1 MSAVTSMAPRAERLL
16 PPLELEVM
24 KVLWEVG
31 EGTVGQVQLEL
42 RRLRP
47 FAYTTV
53 MPLLDRLAKKG
64 AVTRRKQGRGYVY
77 APVLNREAALNMAL
91 HRILRDFFAGSPTQ
105 LIKHLRNVNQEE
117 GQRMQGETRD
127 PLESSVV

>member
-1 MSAVTSMAPRAERLL
+1 VSAVTTIPIKAERLL

-24 KVLWEVG
+24 KVLWEIG

-53 MPLLDRLAKKG
+53 MTLLDRLAKKG

-77 APVLNREAALNMAL
+77 APVMNRDAALNMVIQ
-91 HRILRDFFAGSPTQ
+91 RILRDFFAGSPTQ
-105 LIKHLRNVNQEE
+105 LIKYLRVLCQEE
-117 GQRMQGETRD
+117 GLPIET
-127 PLESSVV
+127 PGPFESSVL

>member
-1 MSAVTSMAPRAERLL
+1 MSVFTTIPIKAERLL

-31 EGTVGQVQLEL
+31 EGTVGQVQIEL

-53 MPLLDRLAKKG
+53 MTLLDRLAKKG
-64 AVTRRKQGRGYVY
+64 AVTRHKQGRGYVY
-77 APVLNREAALNMAL
+77 APVMNREAALNMAL
-91 HRILRDFFAGSPTQ
+91 QRILRDFFAGSPTQ
-105 LIKHLRNVNQEE
+105 LIKYLRLLNQEQALPSE
-117 GQRMQGETRD
+117 PSD
-127 PLESSVV
+127 PVESSVL